1 MKKFLVTAL
10 VLIVSATVANALDL
24 KKVNKDTNLSDT
36 AEMKTM
42 NASLRAVQNEKGPIV
57 FVTGKADLDVAKCR
71 KTLDTLATIVKKYP
85 RFKVQVEGYTD
96 NVGKKE
102 SNLKLSQ
109 KRAEA
114 GVARFGKNGGLCMG
128 DRFRHLPLGERSLR
142 LAEGHIGARRHVGGA
157 AGKRKACHS
166 RGDDE
171 RKAGAGCRV
180 AVHGHSPP

>member
-1 MKKFLVTAL
+1 MKKFLAAAL

-24 KKVNKDTNLSDT
+24 KKVNKSTNLSDT

-57 FVTGKADLDVAKCR
+57 FLTGKADLDVAKCK

-85 RFKVQVEGYTD
+85 RFRVQVEGYTD

-102 SNLKLSQ
+102 SNIKLSQ

-114 GVARFGKNGGLCMG
+114 VVAWLIKEGKCEAKQLVAKGFGDANPIADNKTEEGRAKN
-128 DRFRHLPLGERSLR
+128 
-142 LAEGHIGARRHVGGA
+142 RRVDFQVS
-157 AGKRKACHS
+157 KL
-166 RGDDE
+166 
-171 RKAGAGCRV
+171 
-180 AVHGHSPP
+180 

>member
-114 GVARFGKNGGLCMG
+114 VVAWLVKEGQCSEKQLVAKGFGEANPIADNKTEEGRAKNRRT
-128 DRFRHLPLGERSLR
+128 DLR
-142 LAEGHIGARRHVGGA
+142 VTA
-157 AGKRKACHS
+157 K
-166 RGDDE
+166 
-171 RKAGAGCRV
+171 
-180 AVHGHSPP
+180 

>member
-1 MKKFLVTAL
+1 MKKFLAAAL

-24 KKVNKDTNLSDT
+24 KKVNKSTNLSDT

-57 FVTGKADLDVAKCR
+57 FLTGKADLDVAKCK

-85 RFKVQVEGYTD
+85 RFRVQVEGYTD

-102 SNLKLSQ
+102 SNIKLSQ

-114 GVARFGKNGGLCMG
+114 VVAWLVKEGKCEEKQLAAKGFGDANPIADNKTEEGRAKN
-128 DRFRHLPLGERSLR
+128 
-142 LAEGHIGARRHVGGA
+142 RRVDFQVS
-157 AGKRKACHS
+157 KL
-166 RGDDE
+166 
-171 RKAGAGCRV
+171 
-180 AVHGHSPP
+180 

>member
-1 MKKFLVTAL
+1 MKKFLATAL

-24 KKVNKDTNLSDT
+24 KKVNKDTNLTDT
-36 AEMKTM
+36 AEMKAM
-42 NASLRAVQNEKGPIV
+42 NTSLRAVQNEKGPIV
-57 FVTGKADLDVAKCR
+57 FLTGKADLDVAKCK

-114 GVARFGKNGGLCMG
+114 VVAWLVKEGKCSEKQLVAKGFGDANPIADNKTEEGRAKN
-128 DRFRHLPLGERSLR
+128 
-142 LAEGHIGARRHVGGA
+142 RRVDFQVS
-157 AGKRKACHS
+157 KL
-166 RGDDE
+166 
-171 RKAGAGCRV
+171 
-180 AVHGHSPP
+180 